1 MDIIEI
7 NGKQY
12 TVVITQNEYGAEI
25 GLWTGD
31 DQVAAI
37 VIDGD
42 DVSVHETFVKY
53 LNNAS
58 RQRASR

>member
-12 TVVITQNEYGAEI
+12 TVVVTQNEYGAEI

-42 DVSVHETFVKY
+42 DVSVHE
-53 LNNAS
+53 
-58 RQRASR
+58 